1 VLAGIL
7 AGIGAFIVSALIGT
21 FIVLSSLGTPYGDG
35 MGPLIGLTV
44 TFLIAPIVAI
54 VLLFLPKTR
63 PGAAG
68 ILIIFAAG
76 WILLVGPCVAP
87 AFVGFSA

>member
-1 VLAGIL
+1 MGSGIL
-7 AGIGAFIVSALIGT
+7 VGIGT
-21 FIVLSSLGTPYGDG
+21 FILSAIIATGIVMGSIGTPSGNG
-35 MGPLIGLTV
+35 MGPLIGLAV

-54 VLLFLPKTR
+54 VMLFFPRTR

-87 AFVGFSA
+87 VFMGFQA